1 MDSPRGLFSLFM
13 QAPVAISVQEGPE
26 HVYVLA
32 NSAYRQFLGNREL
45 VGLKRRDVLPDFAR
59 LARILD
65 EVYASG
71 VPYVAHEQAF
81 QVSRGDGQWVEG
93 FFNLTCQPYD
103 GDDGQRAGVITFGFE
118 VTDLVRARK
127 DKEALAEDLA
137 AAVRARDTFLSV
149 ASHELRTPLT
159 TLQLQSDGL
168 MRSLEGPLDVERL
181 RYRVGKIQQ
190 QSLRLNRL
198 IGDLLDVSRITAGR
212 LTLQRE
218 PADLRPLVEEALAR
232 AEEALSRSGSAV
244 ELRAESVVGEW
255 DRLRLEQVVSNL
267 IMNAAKYGG
276 GKPVSITVG
285 ADGNTARIEVRDR
298 GIGIAPADQA
308 RIFERFERAVSE
320 RNFGGLG
327 LGLWISKQIV
337 AAHGG
342 LIRVESHPG
351 EGSTFTVELPIKA
364 NA

>member
-1 MDSPRGLFSLFM
+1 MESPRGLLSLFLH
-13 QAPVAISVQEGPE
+13 APVAISVQEGPE

-32 NSAYRQFLGNREL
+32 NPAYRQFLGNREL
-45 VGLKRRDVLPDFAR
+45 VGLRRKDVLPDVAR
-59 LARILD
+59 LSRILD
-65 EVYASG
+65 EVYATG
-71 VPYVAHEQAF
+71 VPYAAREQPF
-81 QVSRGDGQWVEG
+81 KVDRGDGQWAEATFDVI
-93 FFNLTCQPYD
+93 CQAFD
-103 GDDGQRAGVITFGFE
+103 GDDGRRAGVITFGFE

-127 DKEALAEDLA
+127 DKEALAEELT
-137 AAVRARDTFLSV
+137 AAVRARDTFLAV

-168 MRSLEGPLDVERL
+168 MRSLDRPLDLERL

-190 QSLRLNRL
+190 QAMRLNRL
-198 IGDLLDVSRITAGR
+198 INDLLDVSRITAGR
-212 LTLQRE
+212 LMLQRE
-218 PADLRPLVEEALAR
+218 PVDLKPLVEEALAR
-232 AEEALSRSGSAV
+232 AEEALTRAGSTV
-244 ELRAESVVGEW
+244 ELHADPVVGDW
-255 DRLRLEQVVSNL
+255 DRPRLEQVITNL

-276 GKPVSITVG
+276 GKPVIVHVG
-285 ADGNTARIEVRDR
+285 ARDQTACVEVRDH

-342 LIRVESHPG
+342 LIRVESRPG
-351 EGSTFTVELPIKA
+351 EGSTFTVELPIKS
-364 NA
+364 

>member
-1 MDSPRGLFSLFM
+1 MQSPHGLFSLFM
-13 QAPVAISVQEGPE
+13 QAPVAISIQEGPE

-32 NSAYRQFLGNREL
+32 NAAYRQFLGNREL
-45 VGLKRRDVLPDFAR
+45 VGRSRKDVLPDGSR

-65 EVYASG
+65 QVYANG
-71 VPYVAHEQAF
+71 LPYSSLEPFKVD
-81 QVSRGDGQWVEG
+81 RGDGRWVEAC
-93 FFNLTCQPYD
+93 FNLICQPHD

-118 VTDLVRARK
+118 VTDLVRARQ
-127 DKEALAEDLA
+127 DKEALVEDLA
-137 AAVRARDTFLSV
+137 AAVRARDTFLAV

-168 MRSLEGPLDVERL
+168 QRSFDRPLDLERT

-190 QSLRLNRL
+190 QAVRLNRL

-212 LTLQRE
+212 LKLSRE
-218 PADLRPLVEEALAR
+218 PLDLKPLVEEALAR
-232 AEEALSRSGSAV
+232 AEETLARAGSAV
-244 ELRAESVVGEW
+244 ELRAVSQLGEW
-255 DRLRLEQVVSNL
+255 DRARIDQVVTNL

-276 GKPVSITVG
+276 GKPIAITVG
-285 ADGNTARIEVRDR
+285 SSGATAQIEVRDR

-351 EGSTFTVELPIKA
+351 EGSTFTVELPLKS
-364 NA
+364 